1 MQGETNSR
9 VILLKNKLRKMKRL
23 ILIVAVFFTLNS
35 FAQIDSSNIMYKRGF
50 EDATRYYKGHKGAA
64 TGTLLTTSILTPIAG
79 IIPALITTS
88 SKVKEQNLNYPNADL
103 FANKD
108 YQEGYILRANQ
119 RKKRKTWI
127 NYAIGSGVSLMVL
140 AAISAG
146 VQASNY

>member
-1 MQGETNSR
+1 MSVT
-9 VILLKNKLRKMKRL
+9 LRKRVNADGTTTLRL
-23 ILIVAVFFTLNS
+23 DVLHNGQRWYEALSNLKLAKPTTLLI
-35 FAQIDSSNIMYKRGF
+35 R
-50 EDATRYYKGHKGAA
+50 E
-64 TGTLLTTSILTPIAG
+64 LLTTSILTPIAG
-79 IIPALITTS
+79 IVPALITTS

-108 YQEGYILRANQ
+108 YQEGYIMRANQ

>member
-1 MQGETNSR
+1 MSVT
-9 VILLKNKLRKMKRL
+9 LRKRVNADGTTTLRL
-23 ILIVAVFFTLNS
+23 DVQHNGQRWYEALSNLKLAKPTTLLI
-35 FAQIDSSNIMYKRGF
+35 R
-50 EDATRYYKGHKGAA
+50 E
-64 TGTLLTTSILTPIAG
+64 LLTTSILTPIAG
-79 IIPALITTS
+79 IVPALITTS

-108 YQEGYILRANQ
+108 YQEGYIMRANQ